1 MPIDNISTSAFKSN
15 KAAIN
20 AMIEQY
26 NNITIFLP
34 VKAYIKEIPIS
45 PCIAMSLFI
54 SGTKD
59 TESLKNSLKQS
70 LSRKCAYLEAQDQT
84 EEDAF
89 MLTQINDSCKYTSST
104 KIKEEIFYIFSYMCL
119 IQRRIQ
125 NPVKNLT
132 WS

>member
-1 MPIDNISTSAFKSN
+1 
-15 KAAIN
+15 
-20 AMIEQY
+20 
-26 NNITIFLP
+26 
-34 VKAYIKEIPIS
+34 
-45 PCIAMSLFI
+45 MSLFI

-104 KIKEEIFYIFSYMCL
+104 KIKEENFYIFSYMCL